1 MDDPADSINWSRW
14 HEKYGPRLLLFA
26 RQQTRSPEDAEDV
39 FQSAMVRLWRGSRNP
54 GDGTPDL
61 AQAFT
66 ALRRSAIDLA
76 RRNTRREIRE
86 TKAAAFGGERDS
98 WFISAI
104 EDREREMILKAALGR
119 LVHEQQELITLKIWG
134 ELTFKQIAK
143 VLDISPNTAAS
154 RYRYALGNLRHALDY
169 TAS

>member
-1 MDDPADSINWSRW
+1 MIRPTRLIGVDGTKNTDRASFFSRDSRRG
-14 HEKYGPRLLLFA
+14 HPKTPRMSFKA
-26 RQQTRSPEDAEDV
+26 QWCACGEAHATRATGHT
-39 FQSAMVRLWRGSRNP
+39 GSRS
-54 GDGTPDL
+54 GL
-61 AQAFT
+61 HRIA
-66 ALRRSAIDLA
+66 AIRHRFGA
-76 RRNTRREIRE
+76 PYTRREMRE

-104 EDREREMILKAALGR
+104 EDREREMILKGALGR
-119 LVHEQQELITLKIWG
+119 LAHEQQELITLKIWG

-154 RYRYALGNLRHALDY
+154 RYRYALGNLRHALEY